1 MGKIHLAIDD
11 GVEKKFRL
19 AVAKKLGMKKGNLAY
34 AVEEAMLLW
43 TKKR

>member
-11 GVEKKFRL
+11 DVEDKFRL
-19 AVAKKLGMKKGNLAY
+19 AVAKKMGMKKGNLGA

-43 TKKR
+43 SKKR